1 MDEASIKNYI
11 LDTFSGVEIITV
23 DGNNFYF
30 YDPDPEG
37 PGPHDR
43 MFPFVTLM
51 TNDVND
57 AFSNLSRPGIYR
69 LNIGV
74 SKATYQSLFGA
85 DAPQLA
91 DHDFTALDRIMPHPV
106 YGSMYWVCVLNVGG
120 QSMPKVEALL
130 AEAYSTAVAKYDRK
144 RTTGEA

>member
-30 YDPDPEG
+30 LRPRSRRAGTARSYVPLRHA
-37 PGPHDR
+37 HDQR
-43 MFPFVTLM
+43 RE
-51 TNDVND
+51 DD
-57 AFSNLSRPGIYR
+57 AVSNLSRPGINR

-85 DAPQLA
+85 DAQQFGRSRLQRPRP
-91 DHDFTALDRIMPHPV
+91 DHAAPGLR
-106 YGSMYWVCVLNVGG
+106 LNVLGLCA
-120 QSMPKVEALL
+120 QSRRPVDAEGRGLARRGLL
-130 AEAYSTAVAKYDRK
+130 HGSREV
-144 RTTGEA
+144 